1 MHQVLFFTKLY
12 GMDFKKHKQT
22 LNYELDQFNSIL
34 GEMLPRYVFLVRKQ
48 NLTTDETKE
57 LGDIEHF
64 LIEINSKIALIKNRL
79 DQDLFGEAM
88 QMYYKLKEEAK
99 KGDLESKARLVKMRD
114 TLHESIKRD
123 LFFN

>member
-1 MHQVLFFTKLY
+1 MYQVLFFTKLY